1 MKANSFT
8 FVINSYKMRLTGN
21 HKNLFPIC
29 ALLLILFSSSCKDE
43 KKKDPLK
50 KYGPFVKAV
59 MRIDTGA
66 FRGFNFG
73 EKMDSVLAKESAKAT
88 EADENYL
95 YYEYRID
102 TIGSYNVAYD
112 FDEKGLSEIQ
122 SYVFINNINKV
133 DSVFNDFKTYFDNHF
148 GKDETQMGYN
158 VWTVKSEIYGNV
170 SINLSDESADFTA
183 DKTPGKL
190 SISIYPSKD

>member
-1 MKANSFT
+1 MF
-8 FVINSYKMRLTGN
+8 NSYKMRLTGN
-21 HKNLFPIC
+21 HKNLLPLCF
-29 ALLLILFSSSCKDE
+29 LLLILFSPSCKEE

-50 KYGPFVKAV
+50 KYGTFVKAV

-66 FRGFNFG
+66 FRGLNFG
-73 EKMDSVLAKESAKAT
+73 DKMDSVLAKEAAKAT

-95 YYEYRID
+95 YYEYHID
-102 TIGSYNVAYD
+102 TVGSYNVAYD
-112 FDEKGLSEIQ
+112 FDENGLSEIQ
-122 SYVFINNINKV
+122 SYVFINDVNKV
-133 DSVFNDFKTYFDNHF
+133 DSVFNDFKAYFDNHF

-158 VWTVKSEIYGNV
+158 VWTVKSETYGDI